1 MLAGRTSTA
10 MSQQARPHRHQ
21 SPEHEKI
28 AQAYGLRV
36 VIGKMAL
43 ALGAGVA
50 LAGTMLPSSF
60 RSPVA
65 IGLAV
70 LGGACLI
77 AFFAGDFPASVRC
90 PGCGRRMRVRSQRD
104 PQHRRR
110 FRTLECPGCRQTI
123 DLTERR

>member
-1 MLAGRTSTA
+1 MN
-10 MSQQARPHRHQ
+10 QQARPHRHQ

-36 VIGKMAL
+36 AIGKMAL

-50 LAGTMLPSSF
+50 LAGMMLSSSF

-70 LGGACLI
+70 LGGVCLI
-77 AFFAGDFPASVRC
+77 AFFVGDFPATVRC
-90 PGCGRRMRVRSQRD
+90 PSCGRRMRVRTQRD
-104 PQHRRR
+104 SHHHKR
-110 FRTLECPGCRQTI
+110 FRYLECPGCQQTI
-123 DLTERR
+123 DLAERR